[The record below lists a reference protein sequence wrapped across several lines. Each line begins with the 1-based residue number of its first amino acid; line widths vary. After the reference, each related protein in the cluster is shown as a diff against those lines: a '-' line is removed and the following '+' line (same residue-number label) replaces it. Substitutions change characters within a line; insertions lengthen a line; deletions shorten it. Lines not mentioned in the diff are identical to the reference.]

1 MALEV
6 NKMELRAE
14 NMIVTLAN
22 TDIVNDISIK
32 VKNKQFVGLIGPNGC
47 GKSTLLKS
55 IYKVIKPKKGSIYL
69 GDLDVLNSEPLSVS
83 RIMGVVG
90 QFNDLSF
97 DFTVEEMVLM
107 GRTPHKKFMERDTEE
122 DYKIVREALNK
133 VSLTGYEDR
142 SYLTLSGGEKQ
153 RVILARAI
161 AQQPSFLVMDEPTN
175 HLDIKYQ
182 LQILSIV
189 KQMNI
194 GTLAALHDL
203 ELAAEYCDYLYVMKQ
218 GKLMAQGTPKEL
230 LTSTLIREVYD
241 VSCEIYTNPVTGELG
256 IAYMPF
262 S

>member
-1 MALEV
+1 
-6 NKMELRAE
+6 MELRAE

-107 GRTPHKKFMERDTEE
+107 GRTPHKKFMEQDTEE

-230 LTSTLIREVYD
+230 LTSKLIREVYD